1 MNAVHITGWGL
12 AGLGTG
18 AALVTVAPR
27 AAVPSVIGR
36 SLAPRA
42 VLIVVGTAALF
53 ALLAWRIGAT
63 PELLAYS
70 WLAAIG
76 VPLAITDWTT
86 GQLPTKL
93 ILPGYLG
100 LIVLLAISAAL
111 DHRLYPLVRSLGGMA
126 ALLVFY
132 GVLYLVFPG
141 QLGGGDLRLS
151 GLLGLALGWAGWTA
165 VLGGTLLGWSAAAVW
180 LLMLRMT
187 RRVPHDGDLRLGP
200 FLLAG
205 ALAALL
211 IQPTS

>member
-1 MNAVHITGWGL
+1 
-12 AGLGTG
+12 
-18 AALVTVAPR
+18 
-27 AAVPSVIGR
+27 
-36 SLAPRA
+36 
-42 VLIVVGTAALF
+42 
-53 ALLAWRIGAT
+53 
-63 PELLAYS
+63 
-70 WLAAIG
+70 
-76 VPLAITDWTT
+76 
-86 GQLPTKL
+86 
-93 ILPGYLG
+93 
-100 LIVLLAISAAL
+100 
-111 DHRLYPLVRSLGGMA
+111 MA